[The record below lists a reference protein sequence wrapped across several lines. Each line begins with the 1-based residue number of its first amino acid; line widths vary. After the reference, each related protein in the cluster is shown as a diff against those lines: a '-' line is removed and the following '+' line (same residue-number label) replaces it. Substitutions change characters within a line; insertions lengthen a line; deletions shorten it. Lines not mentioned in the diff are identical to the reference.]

1 MFYKDYVKK
10 MNKSNLTKLNKKMG
24 YVSTVNDAKELLE
37 NLYNL
42 KPN

>member
-1 MFYKDYVKK
+1 
-10 MNKSNLTKLNKKMG
+10 MNNSNLTKLNKKMG
-24 YVSTVNDAKELLE
+24 YVSSVNDAKELLE